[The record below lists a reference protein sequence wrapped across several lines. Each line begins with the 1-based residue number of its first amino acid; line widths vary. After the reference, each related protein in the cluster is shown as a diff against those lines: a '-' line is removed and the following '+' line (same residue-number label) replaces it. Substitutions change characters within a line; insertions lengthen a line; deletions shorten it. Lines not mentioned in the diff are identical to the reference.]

1 METPRSPFPGDNDG
15 AATSGGTPDGA
26 GYPPKFAKE
35 GLTFDDVLLLPAE
48 SNVLPN
54 EVSTATRITPK
65 IELSIPIVSAAM
77 DTVTEAPLA
86 IAMARQGGI
95 GIVHRN
101 LSVEDQVT
109 EVDRVKRS
117 QSGMITDPVTLPPD
131 APVRAALDLMAR
143 YKISGIPITD
153 GAGKLVGILTNR
165 DLRFVEDHDQPI
177 ERVMKAAPL
186 VTAPLGTTLE
196 QAKDILWQYRI
207 EKLPIVDDAGMLRG
221 LITVKDI
228 KKQTE
233 YPQATQDEK
242 GRLRVGAAVGVGPD
256 AVERAEALVAAGV
269 DLLVVDTSHGHSQGV
284 LDVVKTIKGSFDIEV
299 IGGNIVTAEALDAMV
314 AAGADGVK
322 VGVGPGSI
330 CTTRV
335 VAGVGVPQLTAIYD
349 CAVAA
354 KHHGVTLIADGGIQL
369 SGDIPK
375 ALAAGADVVMLGSL
389 LAGVDESPGEVVL
402 HQGERFKEYR
412 GMGSMGAMKARS
424 FSKDRYFQGDV
435 VDTDKLVPEGIEGRV
450 AYKGPLGNVL
460 YQLVGGLRQAM
471 GYCGTGTV
479 PELKERGRFVRITN
493 AGLRESHPHDITI
506 TKEAPNYW

>member
-1 METPRSPFPGDNDG
+1 METPPSPFPGDEG
-15 AATSGGTPDGA
+15 AASGGAPDGA

-54 EVSTATRITPK
+54 EVSTAAQLTPK
-65 IELSIPIVSAAM
+65 IQLNIPIVSAAM
-77 DTVTEAPLA
+77 DTVTEARLA

-101 LSVEDQVT
+101 LSVEEQVT

-153 GAGKLVGILTNR
+153 SGGKLVGILTNR
-165 DLRFVEDHDQPI
+165 DLRFVEDHAQPI
-177 ERVMKAAPL
+177 ENVMKRAPL

-196 QAKDILWQYRI
+196 QAKDILWQHRI
-207 EKLPIVDDAGMLRG
+207 EKLPIVDDAGLLRG

-233 YPQATQDEK
+233 YPHATQDEQ

-284 LDVVKTIKGSFDIEV
+284 LDVVKTIKGSLDIEV
-299 IGGNIVTAEALDAMV
+299 VGGNIVTAEAVDAMV
-314 AAGADGVK
+314 AAGVDGVK

-335 VAGVGVPQLTAIYD
+335 VAGVGVPQLTAIHD
-349 CAVAA
+349 CAAAA
-354 KHHGVTLIADGGIQL
+354 KRHGITLIADGGIQL

-412 GMGSMGAMKARS
+412 GMGSLGAMKARS

-450 AYKGPLGNVL
+450 AYKGPLANVL

-479 PELKERGRFVRITN
+479 AELKERGRFVRITG